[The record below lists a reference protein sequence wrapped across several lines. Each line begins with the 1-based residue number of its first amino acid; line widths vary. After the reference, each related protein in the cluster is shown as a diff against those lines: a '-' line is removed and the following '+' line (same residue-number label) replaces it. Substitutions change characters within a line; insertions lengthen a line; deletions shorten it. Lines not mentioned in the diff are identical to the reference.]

1 MALTTVR
8 PQGMGFNT
16 GRRNMVINGAMQ
28 VAQRGTDFNDVANGT
43 YTVDRFKVGKNNT
56 DDAVIN
62 VDQVTTSPDGFS
74 NSLKISVGT
83 AESALAADENLL
95 LQHLIEAQ
103 NLQHLQNGSSG
114 AQSVTLSFW
123 VRSDKTGTY
132 TVAIRKPD
140 NTDRNQSKEY
150 TISAA
155 DTWEHK
161 SLTFSGDTSG
171 GGIANDNGA
180 GFFCDWWLAG
190 GSNFTGG
197 TMDTWAN
204 TATQRLSTNQVN
216 LMDGTN
222 EWYITGV
229 QLEVGENASD
239 FEHRSYG
246 EELRLCQRYYQTFS
260 YMNGYTHHMFNT
272 TQAYGFVQLPGGP
285 MRATPSASLSDT
297 GSDTMHVAG
306 TSKTITGV
314 AVAASRPDGILHRVD
329 MSSTSTAGHAGHY
342 DNSST
347 PYILISAEL

>member
-239 FEHRSYG
+239 FEHRSHG

>member
-229 QLEVGENASD
+229 QLELGDNASD